1 MKAGLLGSRSEQS
14 SIQLVAGQQW
24 HSQGSV
30 MGLILFNIFFN
41 GLYER
46 VKSTLTKFID
56 DTQLSK
62 TIDLLKGRKGLQR
75 NLDRLN

>member
-1 MKAGLLGSRSEQS
+1 
-14 SIQLVAGQQW
+14 
-24 HSQGSV
+24 

-41 GLYER
+41 GLDER
-46 VKSTLTKFID
+46 VKSTLTKFVD